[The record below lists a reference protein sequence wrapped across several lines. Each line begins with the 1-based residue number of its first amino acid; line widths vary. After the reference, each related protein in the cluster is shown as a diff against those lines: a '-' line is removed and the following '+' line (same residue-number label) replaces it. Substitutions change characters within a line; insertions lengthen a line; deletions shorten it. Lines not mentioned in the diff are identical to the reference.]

1 MADSA
6 PATADKLPK
15 DLAAEKGLVNV
26 QVDGSWIQVPR
37 GTRMIEACKIA
48 EQDVPHYC

>member
-6 PATADKLPK
+6 PATAEKLPK

-26 QVDGSWIQVPR
+26 QVDDTWIQVPS
-37 GTRMIEACKIA
+37 GTRMIEVCKLSLI
-48 EQDVPHYC
+48 HI